1 MPAED
6 WTNPARPRSQPGR
19 RQSPAHSGQSARPT
33 ARTCPVSTKGSTS
46 LQHSMREYHSTGP
59 AETRTD
65 PHGPRSQQDLPG
77 AVNSSLTQCTV
88 PCPQPGLAQCQGK
101 GQPVSST
108 AVTRPTETRTNP
120 ARPQSQPGL
129 RQSPARAAQNPGLLP
144 GPAQCQ
150 GKDQPVSSIAGAC
163 STPPGLW
170 ILRPTQH
177 SHGANRVGGSRHL
190 TWRIVRP

>member
-1 MPAED
+1 MARFDQIWPDLARFD
-6 WTNPARPRSQPGR
+6 RDRARPPR
-19 RQSPAHSGQSARPT
+19 R
-33 ARTCPVSTKGSTS
+33 ARTVPRVTAASAAHGTLVRRGAESNA
-46 LQHSMREYHSTGP
+46 GP

-88 PCPQPGLAQCQGK
+88 PCPQPGLAPCQGNC
-101 GQPVSST
+101 QPVSST

-129 RQSPARAAQNPGLLP
+129 RQSPARTAQNPGLLP

-177 SHGANRVGGSRHL
+177 SHGANRVSGSRHL